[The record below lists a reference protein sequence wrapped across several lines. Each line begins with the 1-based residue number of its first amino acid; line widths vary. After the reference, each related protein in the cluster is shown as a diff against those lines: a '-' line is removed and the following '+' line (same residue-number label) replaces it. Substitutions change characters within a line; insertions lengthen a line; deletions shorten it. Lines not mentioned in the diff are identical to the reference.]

1 MNRRSFLGTGTGVA
15 AAIAAPGITTLPFL
29 RSAADYR
36 PGLGPEKPIR
46 LSSNENP
53 LGMSDWAKR
62 AILEGL
68 AETNR
73 YPRRDSDLR
82 VAIATK
88 HGVKPE
94 NVVLGAG
101 STDVLRMAVQSLA
114 LPGARVVLP
123 DPTFEHVEAYA
134 KPFIPDVVKVPLA
147 PDHALDLDAMLAAAR
162 AAKGPALLF
171 ICNPNNPTG
180 TITPCD
186 DVEAAIA
193 AAPGTFTF
201 LVDEAYFDF
210 VEDPGY
216 RTLIPLISR
225 PNVIVSRTFSKVY
238 GLAGLRA
245 GYGLTAPATA
255 DRLEAVM
262 LKNTINH
269 FAGAAVLASINDTAF
284 MKRSVESNRE
294 GRAVAQK
301 TLAELEIEALPSHTN
316 FVMHRIRGNL
326 TDYIV
331 RMRDEEIQVGRAFP
345 PMLEYNRVSIGTP
358 EQMGVWADALRK
370 FRAKGWV

>member
-1 MNRRSFLGTGTGVA
+1 MDRRSFLGTGTGVA
-15 AAIAAPGITTLPFL
+15 AAIATPGLTTLPFL
-29 RSAADYR
+29 RSAGDYR
-36 PGLGPEKPIR
+36 PGLAPDKPIR
-46 LSSNENP
+46 LSANENP

-62 AILEGL
+62 AILEGMT
-68 AETNR
+68 ETNR
-73 YPRRDSDLR
+73 YPRRDDDLR
-82 VAIATK
+82 AAIAAK
-88 HGVKPE
+88 HAVKST

-114 LPGARVVLP
+114 MPGARVVLP
-123 DPTFEHVEAYA
+123 DPTFEHVEAYS
-134 KPFIPDVVKVPLA
+134 KPFIPDIVKVPLA
-147 PDHALDLDAMLAAAR
+147 ADHSLDLDAMLAAAK
-162 AAKGPALLF
+162 AAKGPVLLF

-180 TITPCD
+180 TITPCA

-193 AAPGTFTF
+193 ASPETFTF

-216 RTLIPLISR
+216 HTLIPLINR

-255 DRLEAVM
+255 ARMERVM

-284 MKRSVESNRE
+284 MKRSVENNRQ

-301 TLAELEIEALPSHTN
+301 ALAELEIEALPSHTN
-316 FVMHRIRGNL
+316 FIMHRIRGSL
-326 TDYIV
+326 SDYIAH
-331 RMRDEEIQVGRAFP
+331 MAEEGIQVGRAFP

-358 EQMGVWADALRK
+358 DQMGVWADSLRK

>member
-1 MNRRSFLGTGTGVA
+1 MNRRSFLGTGTGAA

-29 RSAADYR
+29 RSAGHYL
-36 PGLGPEKPIR
+36 PGLAPDKPIR

-62 AILEGL
+62 AILEGMT
-68 AETNR
+68 ETNR
-73 YPRRDSDLR
+73 YPRQDDALYT
-82 VAIATK
+82 AIANK
-88 HGVKPE
+88 HAVKPE

-114 LPGARVVLP
+114 SPGARVVLP

-134 KPFIPDVVKVPLA
+134 RPFIPDIVKVPLA
-147 PDHALDLDAMLAAAR
+147 PDHALDLDAMLAAAK

-186 DVEAAIA
+186 DVEAAIK
-193 AAPGTFTF
+193 AAPETFTF

-210 VEDPGY
+210 VEDPVY

-225 PNVIVSRTFSKVY
+225 ANVIVSRTFSKVY

-245 GYGLTAPATA
+245 GYGLASPATV
-255 DRLEAVM
+255 DRTKRVM

-269 FAGAAVLASINDTAF
+269 FAGVAVLSSINDAAF
-284 MKRSVESNRE
+284 MKRSVETNRR

-301 TLAELEIEALPSHTN
+301 TLADLEIEALPSHTN

-326 TDYIV
+326 NDYIA
-331 RMRDEEIQVGRAFP
+331 RMRDEGIQVGRAFP

-358 EQMGVWADALRK
+358 EQMDVWADTLRK
-370 FRAKGWV
+370 FRSKGWA